1 MYLYREDHDDA
12 HDYSMVYINTRQ
24 EKEVAS
30 FVASEGTTFNA
41 SPVYVADASI
51 SDSVDTELVTSVS
64 RKRASEESFE
74 PATKHV

>member
-1 MYLYREDHDDA
+1 
-12 HDYSMVYINTRQ
+12 MVYINTRQ

-30 FVASEGTTFNA
+30 FVASEGTTSNA
-41 SPVYVADASI
+41 SPVYVADGPDASI
-51 SDSVDTELVTSVS
+51 SDSVDTELVTPVS